1 MNGKIIPF
9 DGKAPAIEG
18 KRELRHTGGGGQ
30 PPMDER
36 ISRIETR
43 LDSLE
48 KNVATVQ
55 TDLSAIKTQMT
66 ALEKNVATLASE
78 ASSVRWWILGT
89 CITIILSVG
98 MIVIAFGQYQSSW
111 FQLALNHNWEIA
123 QKSLD
128 KIEDA
133 QLRLERLDALR
144 EAQQTEKK

>member
-1 MNGKIIPF
+1 
-9 DGKAPAIEG
+9 
-18 KRELRHTGGGGQ
+18 
-30 PPMDER
+30 MDER